1 MIEIECGPWEPSPSL
16 QGVGG
21 AALPSGYTVL
31 FQSCPALCGL
41 SRELPGVSLGSL
53 CLFIGTPVPKP
64 PPAPITSWLRWPHR
78 CREKPGRTAQGQ
90 RPAGEGLVKE
100 QAPGGG
106 QASSP

>member
-41 SRELPGVSLGSL
+41 SRELPGVSPGSL
-53 CLFIGTPVPKP
+53 FVHRDRSAQTASC
-64 PPAPITSWLRWPHR
+64 PHHLL
-78 CREKPGRTAQGQ
+78 A
-90 RPAGEGLVKE
+90 
-100 QAPGGG
+100 
-106 QASSP
+106 